1 MQTQG
6 IKIFNKGT
14 IKVIRLET
22 ILINKQEDK
31 EIYKNLINFSDS
43 FVYEI
48 NEMIKAINIRIK
60 LNTPNVV

>member
-1 MQTQG
+1 MLTQG

-14 IKVIRLET
+14 IKEIRLEP
-22 ILINKQEDK
+22 ILINKQNDK

-60 LNTPNVV
+60 FNIPNVV